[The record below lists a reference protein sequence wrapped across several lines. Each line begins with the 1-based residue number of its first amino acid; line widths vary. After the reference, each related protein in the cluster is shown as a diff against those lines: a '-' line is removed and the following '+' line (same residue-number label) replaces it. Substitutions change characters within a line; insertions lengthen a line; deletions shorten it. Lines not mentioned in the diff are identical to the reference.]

1 MSKRSYFEHGWSHSL
16 VSQQTDS
23 NSFEISEQ
31 CLVNGR
37 MDPNLSSLE
46 NTKTDNILNPGKS
59 TKKTL
64 FYKNDNI

>member
-1 MSKRSYFEHGWSHSL
+1 MSKKSYFEHGWSHSL

-31 CLVNGR
+31 CLVNSR

-46 NTKTDNILNPGKS
+46 IQKLIIFEILGNRQRKPCLQK
-59 TKKTL
+59 
-64 FYKNDNI
+64 